1 MISILIPILAL
12 VGIVDSAYLTYDHY
26 TDFILPCSSNA
37 WVDCGRVLDSEYAL
51 LFGIPLAVWG
61 LIHYGV
67 LFIISMLYGFTNRNI
82 FIFLLLAQTTIG
94 AIFSA
99 YFVFLQLVVI
109 QALCLYC
116 MISALNSL
124 ALFLIAHIIFA
135 RHYKAF
141 LMWGIGIL
149 YQMFGKP
156 AFFILDPEFVHNSA
170 MRVGEV
176 LGAVRP
182 VRFLFKIIFG
192 YRSPLL
198 EQKLSGITFPNPV
211 GLSAGY
217 DYEAR
222 LTQILP
228 AVGFGYNTVGTIT
241 NQSYGGNQKPILGRL
256 LKSKSLMVN
265 KGFKNEGAVEI
276 VRRLKGQTFEVP
288 LGISIGV
295 TNSKAI
301 TSEKMAIE
309 DIIEAFSTF
318 EKSKVAHAYYEMNIS
333 CPNLHTPVS
342 FYHPQSLD
350 RLLRAI
356 DSLQLRRPVFIKMP
370 ITESDQSVRAM
381 LQVILKH
388 SIAGIIIGNLQKDR
402 TDASFAPDEVTR
414 WKQGNFSGKPT
425 WKRSNELIRLA
436 YRDVGKKLIIIG
448 CGGIFSAEDAYTKI
462 KAGASMVQLITG
474 MIFTGPQLITS
485 INIQLEEWLKRD
497 GFSHISQAV
506 GTEV

>member
-12 VGIVDSAYLTYDHY
+12 VGIVDAAYLTYDHY
-26 TDFILPCSSNA
+26 TDFILPCTSGA
-37 WVDCGRVLDSEYAL
+37 LVDCGRVLDSEYAI

-61 LIHYGV
+61 LLHYVV
-67 LFIISMLYGFTNRNI
+67 LFLISMIYGFTNRKL

-94 AIFSA
+94 LLFSV
-99 YFVFLQLVVI
+99 YFVYLQLIVI
-109 QALCLYC
+109 QAICLYC

-124 ALFLIAHIIFA
+124 ALFLITHIIFVQ
-135 RHYKAF
+135 HYRAF
-141 LMWGIGIL
+141 LMWGVGIL
-149 YQMFGKP
+149 YQIFGKP

-170 MRVGEV
+170 MRVGEMF
-176 LGAVRP
+176 GAVAP
-182 VRFLFKIIFG
+182 VRKLFELIFV
-192 YRSPLL
+192 YHSPLL
-198 EQKLSGITFPNPV
+198 EQKIAGLTFHNPV

-228 AVGFGYNTVGTIT
+228 AVGFGFNTVGTIT
-241 NQSYGGNQKPILGRL
+241 NQPYGGNDKPILGRL

-265 KGFKNEGAVEI
+265 KGFKNEGAAEVAE
-276 VRRLKGQTFEVP
+276 RLKHQQFPVP
-288 LGISIGV
+288 VGISIGV
-295 TNSKAI
+295 TNSKGI

-309 DIIEAFSTF
+309 DIIEAFTTF
-318 EKSKVAHAYYEMNIS
+318 EKSEIRHTYYEMNIS

-342 FYHPQSLD
+342 FYNPQSLD
-350 RLLRAI
+350 RLLKAI

-370 ITESDQSVRAM
+370 ITESDQEVKAM

-388 SIAGIIIGNLQKDR
+388 SVAGIIIGNLQKDR
-402 TDASFAPDEVTR
+402 KDPSFAPGEVSR
-414 WKQGNFSGKPT
+414 WKHGNFSGKPT

-436 YRDVGKKLIIIG
+436 YREVGKKLVIIG
-448 CGGIFSAEDAYTKI
+448 CGGIFSPEDAYIKI

-485 INIQLEEWLKRD
+485 INIYLDECLRRD
-497 GFSHISQAV
+497 GFDHISDAV
-506 GTEV
+506 GTEA